1 MVTDI
6 AYEHTRVPGAVLKE
20 DEPNG
25 SPSFLLQQMRSIW
38 ALAVEHRRGQ
48 KWSCLAALSLFK
60 EGVFA
65 WQAWMCVCV
74 GPCLKIFIPK
84 IARTPCVYFNA
95 FTTQIQDQC
104 YNQESSITPC
114 YHKICFAEFSLHFLL
129 IVLHIFRI
137 PIRIYFNQFGSHKT
151 HYLLNLRFQ
160 EIVDNVNVFSS
171 KFILHTIIKV

>member
-1 MVTDI
+1 MSTQEYLELCSRKMNRMVHLRFFCSRCVLFELLLLNTDVD
-6 AYEHTRVPGAVLKE
+6 RNDP
-20 DEPNG
+20 
-25 SPSFLLQQMRSIW
+25 
-38 ALAVEHRRGQ
+38 AL
-48 KWSCLAALSLFK
+48 WLSLFK

-84 IARTPCVYFNA
+84 IARTPCVYFKA